1 MAGVATKFN
10 PRELLIHTPDGKT
23 RTLLLERDRYGLG
36 RSSANE
42 LCYSEDAGL
51 SRQHLVLERQG
62 EVWTVRDLNS
72 KNGTFVNGE
81 RITDAHQ
88 LGPDDRI
95 MAGHLTLDFA
105 GKAHTTANTVIFV
118 EGSAPAAVSTTVV
131 TSLQGLL
138 SPEKE
143 IEGGLQMRALI
154 RAGRELSGNMP
165 LSELFNLIM
174 NLSIEAV
181 GASRGV
187 LMTVEGE
194 ELVVRA
200 ARGEGFRISNAVR
213 DRVIKEK
220 TSLLVRDARLDEA
233 FAERMSI
240 VQQQIRSMLAVPL
253 QTDDRVI
260 GLIYLDSP
268 HFVHEFTKDDLNL
281 LTVMA
286 NVAAIRIEHTRLAE
300 VEQAERLLA
309 KELDQAAEIQR
320 GLLPTSAPVV
330 PGLDLAGYNAA
341 CRTVGGDYY
350 DFILNPD
357 GRVTMLVGDVAGKG
371 MPAALLMSSLQA
383 RVQVLFEDP
392 TNLAAL
398 VTRLNRIITTNCP
411 NNRFITFFICV
422 LNPETGEMIYVN
434 AGHNPPLLVHCDGS
448 VERLEGTGVILGIIP
463 IAQYEQGV
471 CTLQP
476 GDVVVLFSDGVTE
489 ACRPDADEEFGEDR
503 LGKILAE
510 LRNESAQVIVETINQ
525 RVNEFTEGAPP
536 ADDITLVIAK
546 RLVI

>member
-1 MAGVATKFN
+1 MAGVAPQFI

-23 RTLLLERDRYGLG
+23 RTLPLDRDRYTLG

-51 SRQHLVLERQG
+51 SRQHMVLERTG
-62 EVWTVRDLNS
+62 EAWTVRDLNS
-72 KNGTFVNGE
+72 KNGTFVNGVRIDTGYPLGPND
-81 RITDAHQ
+81 RIT
-88 LGPDDRI
+88 
-95 MAGHLTLDFA
+95 AGHLAMEFA
-105 GKAHTTANTVIFV
+105 EKMSPAANTVIFV
-118 EGSAPAAVSTTVV
+118 EGGAATAASTTVA
-131 TSLQGLL
+131 TSLEGVL
-138 SPEKE
+138 SDEKE
-143 IEGGLQMRALI
+143 IEGGRQMRALI
-154 RAGRELSGNMP
+154 SAGRELAGNMP
-165 LSELFNLIM
+165 LADLFNLIM
-174 NLSIEAV
+174 DLSIDAV
-181 GASRGV
+181 GAARGV

-200 ARGEGFRISNAVR
+200 ARGEGFRISRMVR

-220 TSLLVRDARLDEA
+220 TSLLVRDARLDQA

-300 VEQAERLLA
+300 VEAVERILA
-309 KELDQAAEIQR
+309 KELQQAAEIQQ
-320 GLLPTSAPVV
+320 GLLPTCAPIV

-350 DFILNPD
+350 DFLTYPD
-357 GRVTMLVGDVAGKG
+357 GRVAMVVADVAGKG

-383 RVQVLFEDP
+383 RVQVLFDDP

-398 VTRLNRIITTNCP
+398 VTRLNRIITANCP
-411 NNRFITFFICV
+411 ANRFISFFIGV
-422 LNPETGEMIYVN
+422 LDPKTDELTFVN
-434 AGHNPPLLVHCDGS
+434 AGHNPPLLVHADGK
-448 VERLEGTGVILGIIP
+448 VEKLEGTGLILGIVAV
-463 IAQYEQGV
+463 AQYEQRT
-471 CTLQP
+471 CKLQL

-489 ACRPDADEEFGEDR
+489 ASRPDVDEEFGEDR
-503 LGKILAE
+503 LAATLAE
-510 LRNESAQVIVETINQ
+510 LSRDSAQSIIESINQ
-525 RVNEFTEGAPP
+525 RVQEFTCGSPP
-536 ADDITLVIAK
+536 ADDITLVVA
-546 RLVI
+546 RRVG